1 MCSIETLC
9 IDLKGLTAEKT
20 VLNFTLDDDYFKAIE
35 APDVQKGKLNC
46 ELVIKKTSTLFEFN
60 FHTEGTIQIPCDRCL
75 EEMDQDICSDD
86 KLIVKFGDE
95 YSEEDDYVTV
105 VEDEGILDVSWFIY
119 EFIVLNIPIKH
130 VHASGLCD
138 AAMIKLLEEHTIT
151 RSNGEDEESTIDPR
165 WSKLSE
171 LLNKN

>member
-1 MCSIETLC
+1 MYSLETLRV
-9 IDLKGLTAEKT
+9 DLKGLSTEKT
-20 VLNFTLDDDYFKAIE
+20 VYNYALDDDYFKAIE
-35 APDVQKGKLNC
+35 APDVRKGKLTC
-46 ELVIKKTSTLFEFN
+46 ELVVKKTSTLFELD

-75 EEMDQDICSDD
+75 EDMDQDICTDD
-86 KLIVKFGDE
+86 KLVVKFGEE
-95 YSEEDDYVTV
+95 YSEEDDYVTIP
-105 VEDEGILDVSWFIY
+105 EDEGILDVSWFIY

-130 VHASGLCD
+130 VHASGLCN

-151 RSNGEDEESTIDPR
+151 RSSGEDEESAIDPR